1 MKFFEMIWEA
11 EFPTPI
17 QGFYLHGS
25 LILIFCIIHRFTD
38 LSVFIE
44 HDAIVNK
51 ETMEGNEH
59 KEEDPDLFSSEN
71 ESIPDSYDSED
82 STIST

>member
-1 MKFFEMIWEA
+1 M
-11 EFPTPI
+11 TR
-17 QGFYLHGS
+17 LVD
-25 LILIFCIIHRFTD
+25 LIFICIFYRFTD

-44 HDAIVNK
+44 HDAIVNE
-51 ETMEGNEH
+51 ETVDGNEL

>member
-1 MKFFEMIWEA
+1 MIWKA
-11 EFPTPI
+11 EFPTLI
-17 QGFYLHGS
+17 QGFYWHGS
-25 LILIFCIIHRFTD
+25 LIWFLCIFHRFTD

-44 HDAIVNK
+44 HDAIVNE
-51 ETMEGNEH
+51 ETMEGNKH

-71 ESIPDSYDSED
+71 DSITDSYDSED